1 MAKEN
6 SRGRILTEFPTKKC
20 KNGSIRYDYD
30 GFVGKEFE
38 FEYKGEKY
46 KDKIKIIKTYFKGEK
61 GNKKRYFDAVYK
73 DIVTPIEYNA
83 FVYGFIGNVIGA
95 RRFEHRYSIGER
107 VVNNK
112 LDITIRECVGGG
124 TTGSEKGYIF
134 KCNVCEW
141 EEGYISETN
150 LKNETYGCGCC
161 SGRVLV
167 PHINS
172 AYAKARWLEGLGISK
187 EQLLSMTP
195 NSMNEVVAICPNCNN
210 KIVKPLNHIYTRNSI
225 GCKCGVKN
233 SYISKMIFYT
243 LMDLKVEF
251 DTEVEFEWCEFYNK
265 YKNKDSYGRYDF
277 VIKNL
282 KIIIEADGGFHRE
295 DNLMN
300 GQTKEESQYIDDMK
314 DRLAEEHG
322 YKVIRIDDVGNVQQN
337 ILNSKLNEVLNLE
350 KVNWGEIQLNA
361 TSNKVKTV
369 CEMYEEGYSCLEL
382 AKLTK
387 LSRASIC
394 KYLRKGNE
402 MGWCN
407 YDGKTNAKYNSV
419 PNGGY
424 VVLKD
429 GDFIEHFLSLKD
441 MKQYFK
447 DNKNMTITTE
457 IISSE
462 LKKGIKIFNYKE
474 YDFMYFDNYNKIN

>member
-1 MAKEN
+1 MSLMEISCIFPVTDIKKTACFYVSKLGYKAVEYLECKEAHICLY
-6 SRGRILTEFPTKKC
+6 RDKTEIILLQAQTKNIFP
-20 KNGSIRYDYD
+20 NRELYGYGYDAYLYTD
-30 GFVGKEFE
+30 DQEKLEKEFL
-38 FEYKGEKY
+38 
-46 KDKIKIIKTYFKGEK
+46 EK
-61 GNKKRYFDAVYK
+61 GV
-73 DIVTPIEYNA
+73 
-83 FVYGFIGNVIGA
+83 
-95 RRFEHRYSIGER
+95 
-107 VVNNK
+107 
-112 LDITIRECVGGG
+112 
-124 TTGSEKGYIF
+124 
-134 KCNVCEW
+134 
-141 EEGYISETN
+141 
-150 LKNETYGCGCC
+150 
-161 SGRVLV
+161 
-167 PHINS
+167 
-172 AYAKARWLEGLGISK
+172 
-187 EQLLSMTP
+187 
-195 NSMNEVVAICPNCNN
+195 

-407 YDGKTNAKYNSV
+407 YDGKTNSKYNSV

-429 GDFIEHFLSLKD
+429 GDFVEHFLSLKD

-447 DNKNMTITTE
+447 DNKNMAIRTR

-462 LKKGIKIFNYKE
+462 LKSGIETFNYKE
-474 YDFMYFDNYNKIN
+474 YDFMYFDNYNLTN